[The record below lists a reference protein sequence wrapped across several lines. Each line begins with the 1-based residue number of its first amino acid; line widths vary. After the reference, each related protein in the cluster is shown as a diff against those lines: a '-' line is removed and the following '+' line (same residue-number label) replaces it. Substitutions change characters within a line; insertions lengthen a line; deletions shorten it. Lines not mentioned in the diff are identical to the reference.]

1 MHTTQRTLACFRVK
15 GLKLPC
21 IPYREQTHGLQNV
34 AKNPVKKKKERK
46 HFMKEIFYLQLLVL
60 PFDGLL
66 M

>member
-1 MHTTQRTLACFRVK
+1 MDCKML
-15 GLKLPC
+15 LK
-21 IPYREQTHGLQNV
+21 IQF
-34 AKNPVKKKKERK
+34 KKKKERK